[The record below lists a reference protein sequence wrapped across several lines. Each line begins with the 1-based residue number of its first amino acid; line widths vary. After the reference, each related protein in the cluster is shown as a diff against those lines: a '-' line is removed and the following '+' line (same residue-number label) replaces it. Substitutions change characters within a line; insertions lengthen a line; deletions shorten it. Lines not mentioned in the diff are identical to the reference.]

1 MIYGIHLPYGKQNQS
16 NQRGIT
22 TKIHENNRNPIPT
35 KSRCV
40 SYLPPLKGIQIL
52 QSFHLPK
59 PWGVLFPYMKKRRCS
74 IAWLSTKKFTP
85 IWLNQ
90 GTNSHNTRKMFQFFL
105 QDSRKKET
113 PIQYAIFW
121 HLVEK
126 CRNYHKPA
134 IFYYKCKPVICPV
147 FLCRKFGGKYLCFFQ
162 LCGILIKIVMFCLSG

>member
-1 MIYGIHLPYGKQNQS
+1 MRFLFTPSKGDTDTAILPLAKTLRCPFPLYEKTQMQYCLVIH
-16 NQRGIT
+16 
-22 TKIHENNRNPIPT
+22 
-35 KSRCV
+35 
-40 SYLPPLKGIQIL
+40 
-52 QSFHLPK
+52 
-59 PWGVLFPYMKKRRCS
+59 
-74 IAWLSTKKFTP
+74 KKFTL

-90 GTNSHNTRKMFQFFL
+90 GTNSHNTRRMFQFFL

-113 PIQYAIFW
+113 PIRYAIFW